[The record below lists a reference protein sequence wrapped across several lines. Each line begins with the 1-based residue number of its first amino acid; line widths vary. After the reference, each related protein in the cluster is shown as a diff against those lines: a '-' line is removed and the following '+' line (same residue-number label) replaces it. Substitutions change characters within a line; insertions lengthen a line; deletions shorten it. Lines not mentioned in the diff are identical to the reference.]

1 MASIYEFGMDTIQ
14 FTANGDILNL
24 TKDVYEK
31 PITNILLDRKRQ
43 NAFSLR
49 SGIGQ
54 GFLLLLLPL
63 IILLEVLARA
73 IR

>member
-1 MASIYEFGMDTIQ
+1 MQ
-14 FTANGDILNL
+14 FIANGDILNL

-31 PITNILLDRKRQ
+31 PITNILLDSKGQ

-54 GFLLLLLPL
+54 GFLLLLLL
-63 IILLEVLARA
+63 LTIFLEVLARA